1 MSRRISFARWI
12 EDLEYEVIQREFGYE
27 DGEFTVYPDHW
38 RAQWK
43 RGDTPLQAFQSALD
57 AYAEARREKEA
68 ERAANWKRIKASD
81 ASLPPT
87 PPAGDGW
94 LLEREGKSGP
104 EWLIAYG
111 DVSAPIFSKD
121 ANDALRWPTDADA
134 ADFAKQ
140 WRVTNVVPTEHMW
153 PPPVSKGEKL

>member
-1 MSRRISFARWI
+1 MSRRVPFARWI

-87 PPAGDGW
+87 QKDTKDGNYI
-94 LLEREGKSGP
+94 LDSLNRLG
-104 EWLIAYG
+104 
-111 DVSAPIFSKD
+111 
-121 ANDALRWPTDADA
+121 
-134 ADFAKQ
+134 
-140 WRVTNVVPTEHMW
+140 
-153 PPPVSKGEKL
+153 

>member
-57 AYAEARREKEA
+57 AYAEARREKDA

-87 PPAGDGW
+87 QKDTKDG
-94 LLEREGKSGP
+94 
-104 EWLIAYG
+104 
-111 DVSAPIFSKD
+111 
-121 ANDALRWPTDADA
+121 
-134 ADFAKQ
+134 
-140 WRVTNVVPTEHMW
+140 
-153 PPPVSKGEKL
+153 